1 MAVRERCVK
10 FFNSDRLYIDHKVL
24 AARGW
29 TRGLIERFLVKFDRL
44 GSVSHWK
51 NYYGKSM
58 YLTERVVAAECLP
71 QFQAAFAASLKRRK
85 LGPEVVEAFAAE
97 RRRGNEEYR
106 VALQDMSEADL
117 GLLTVAQN
125 VADIFDEA
133 RTRGYRTPHK

>member
-1 MAVRERCVK
+1 MK

-58 YLTERVVAAECLP
+58 YLMERVVAAECLP

-85 LGPEVVEAFAAE
+85 LAPEVVEAFAAE
-97 RRRGNEEYR
+97 RRRVNEEYR

-125 VADIFDEA
+125 VAEIFDEA
-133 RTRGYRTPHK
+133 RARGYRTPHK